1 MPDWPVIAQL
11 DEQALERELL
21 GSPGGPAAFAPPDYG
36 QIHVEC
42 LRQDGFDLGCRFQL
56 NHGRPVRSS
65 TKLGFFV
72 CADGAAI
79 FGSLDQFGVGTN
91 TKSKRASFMRN
102 IPK

>member
-42 LRQDGFDLGCRFQL
+42 WRQDGFDLGYRFQL
-56 NHGRPVRSS
+56 THVRPARSNAEPGF
-65 TKLGFFV
+65 LG
-72 CADGAAI
+72 CADGEVI
-79 FGSLDQFGVGTN
+79 FGSLDQFVVGTN
-91 TKSKRASFMRN
+91 TLPEMADV
-102 IPK
+102 